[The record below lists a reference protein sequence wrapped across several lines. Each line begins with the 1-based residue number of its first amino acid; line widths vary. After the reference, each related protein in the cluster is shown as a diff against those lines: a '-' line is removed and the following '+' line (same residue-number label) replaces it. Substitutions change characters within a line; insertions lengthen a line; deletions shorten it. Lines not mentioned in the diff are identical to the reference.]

1 VVDARGNLFS
11 CTPSSGWL
19 MGGAYI
25 AGDTGVPLSNRLT
38 VFDLDPASPNVLAG
52 GKRPRTTL
60 SPTIVTLDGRP
71 LMAVGTPGGD
81 GQDQHIAQTI
91 LNVVL
96 GRYNLQQA
104 LEAPRIESTHF
115 HGSFGEKQDT
125 PGGLDVESSLGAEV
139 ITGLMRRGHRVRVL
153 GAYDIA
159 TAGVAVGVDARHGT
173 LRGGADVRGERQV
186 FGW

>member
-1 VVDARGNLFS
+1 FVPRRLGRPGDPFGDTTAVQVVDARGNLFS

-71 LMAVGTPGGD
+71 LMAVGK
-81 GQDQHIAQTI
+81 I
-91 LNVVL
+91 
-96 GRYNLQQA
+96 GRA
-104 LEAPRIESTHF
+104 SWT
-115 HGSFGEKQDT
+115 
-125 PGGLDVESSLGAEV
+125 
-139 ITGLMRRGHRVRVL
+139 
-153 GAYDIA
+153 
-159 TAGVAVGVDARHGT
+159 
-173 LRGGADVRGERQV
+173 ERCI
-186 FGW
+186 